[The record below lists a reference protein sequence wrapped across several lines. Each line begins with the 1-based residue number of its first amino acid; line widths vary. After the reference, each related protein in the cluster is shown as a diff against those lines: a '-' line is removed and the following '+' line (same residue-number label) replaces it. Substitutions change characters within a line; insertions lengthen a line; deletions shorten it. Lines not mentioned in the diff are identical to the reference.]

1 MLSLRGVLTVHN
13 SEDDSMRFNVI
24 IHNLL
29 CFHHGKYLIRGVHL
43 LMKSERSRTEGRT
56 SPPARRDMPHDRL
69 LPRFFLSFTLALCVP
84 ASSLRADESEFV
96 ETKVRPVLVQH
107 CYGCHSGRA
116 KKLRGG
122 LRMDSR
128 EAMLTGGDS
137 GPALIPRQPDK
148 SRLIEA
154 VTYKNVELQMP
165 PRGKL
170 PEAAIADLITWVK
183 MGAPWPKQPA
193 PAGTGSTQSAFDL
206 NERKRTHWAWRPIHP
221 HNPPNVRNQNWS
233 RDPLDRL
240 ILAKLEDK
248 GLAPATPADRRTL
261 LRRLYFD
268 LIGLP
273 PSPEETE
280 AFLHDASLD
289 AVEKVVDRL
298 LSSPHFGE
306 RWGRHWLDLMRYAEA
321 RGHEFDYNIP
331 NAYQY
336 RDYVIRA
343 LNADVPYNQFVLE
356 HLAGDLL
363 PKPRLNPQQGFNESI
378 LATGFW
384 FLGEEVHSPVDIR
397 QDQADRFDNKVD
409 VLSKAFLGLTVACA
423 RCHDHK
429 FDAISAKD
437 YYALFGFLQSSH
449 YRLARFDSMEH
460 NRRVAAELW
469 KLRRNSRRKIQKALA
484 EALRPGAERLA
495 DYLLAAREAMLSHTD
510 SPRLTEIANA
520 HKLDA
525 AILGRWI
532 AHLAAVER
540 EDNDPLRDWAKIAAD
555 PAATVSR
562 DPKRSAEQSR
572 APLQVA
578 AQQIHPVIDYAR
590 CKPHDWLTD
599 GFAFGPGPVRPGDLC
614 IEGDAAKPVLRF
626 SEYAAAE
633 KDAVWDVLKT
643 APGTQNDP
651 EALGGVVRAGRT
663 LYTPTFPLTTGKV
676 FYLVKGSGFVFASIG
691 SHIMIAGP
699 LHAQVVRT
707 VSTGE
712 RFQWIAHDLSAYQGQ
727 RIHLEFT
734 PTGSAPFAVAQ
745 VVQGEQAPV
754 LETKTGC
761 LRSRSADSNSLD
773 AQARTYQHLFLDTL
787 NSLAEDRLIGSAD
800 AVDRAGL
807 ANWMIGHASLFGSV
821 SPAGNEVRDFLIQQ
835 RNITERIRKESRLCV
850 AMIDGSAEN
859 EYVFIRGS
867 HKARGATVPR
877 RFLEALA
884 GPTPV
889 TAVRGSGRLELAQQ
903 MIDPAIDPF
912 LPRVLVNRVWHHLFG
927 RGIVAS
933 TDNFGVLGERPT
945 HPELLD
951 YLADRFI
958 KEGWSIKKLIR
969 ALVLSSTYHM
979 SSQPDDAADRADAG
993 NLLLH
998 HMRRRRLEGEAIR
1011 DAMLM
1016 ISGRLD
1022 RRLYGPSVLV
1032 HLTAFQEGRGRPA
1045 SGPLDGD
1052 GRRSV
1057 YLAVRRNFLSPFL
1070 LAFDTP
1076 SPFSTVGRRT
1086 VSNVPAQALILLN
1099 DPFLHQQAQLW
1110 ARRILAQPSSAR
1122 ERIIRMYESAFTRLP
1137 TETELAACLDFL
1149 NRQFAAQAREEA
1161 TWTDLAHVLFNV
1173 KEFIFVN

>member
-1 MLSLRGVLTVHN
+1 
-13 SEDDSMRFNVI
+13 
-24 IHNLL
+24 
-29 CFHHGKYLIRGVHL
+29 
-43 LMKSERSRTEGRT
+43 
-56 SPPARRDMPHDRL
+56 MPHDRL
-69 LPRFFLSFTLALCVP
+69 LPPILLSLAAALYVTTSP
-84 ASSLRADESEFV
+84 LRADEGEFF

-107 CYGCHSGRA
+107 CYGCHSGQA

-122 LRMDSR
+122 LRLDSR
-128 EAMLTGGDS
+128 EAMLTSGDS
-137 GPALIPRQPDK
+137 GPAITPQQPGK
-148 SRLIEA
+148 SRFIEA

-170 PEAAIADLITWVK
+170 PEAVIADLTTWVK
-183 MGAPWPKQPA
+183 MGAPWPKQSA
-193 PAGTGSTQSAFDL
+193 SAETGSATSAFDL
-206 NERKRTHWAWRPIHP
+206 NERKRTHWAWQPIHP
-221 HNPPNVRNQNWS
+221 HNPPRVRDRNWP
-233 RDPLDRL
+233 RHPLDQFV
-240 ILAKLEDK
+240 LAKLEDK
-248 GLAPATPADRRTL
+248 GLSPAKPADNRTL

-273 PSPEETE
+273 PLPEETE
-280 AFLHDASLD
+280 AFLRDASPD

-306 RWGRHWLDLMRYAEA
+306 RWGRHWLDLVRYAEA

-331 NAYQY
+331 NSYQY

-429 FDAISAKD
+429 FDAIAAKD

-449 YRLARFDSMEH
+449 YRLARFDSMEN

-469 KLRRNSRRKIQKALA
+469 ELRRNGRRKIQKALA
-484 EALRPGAERLA
+484 EALRPGAERAA
-495 DYLLAAREAMLSHTD
+495 DYLLAARQAMLAHADS
-510 SPRLTEIANA
+510 SPRLSEIANS

-525 AILGRWI
+525 SILGQWI
-532 AHLAAVER
+532 THLAAAEH
-540 EDNDPLRDWAKIAAD
+540 EDNDPLHLWAKAAVD
-555 PAATVSR
+555 TSSKIRRDSR
-562 DPKRSAEQSR
+562 ESKQAKSK
-572 APLQVA
+572 V
-578 AQQIHPVIDYAR
+578 QIIIDYAR
-590 CKPHDWLTD
+590 CKPDDWLTD
-599 GFAFGPGPVRPGDLC
+599 GFAFGPGPARPGNLH

-626 SEYAAAE
+626 SEYSAAE

-643 APGTQNDP
+643 APGAQNDP
-651 EALGGVVRAGRT
+651 GALGGVVRAGRT

-676 FYLVKGSGFVFASIG
+676 FYLVKGSGFVYASIG
-691 SHIMIAGP
+691 SHVMIAGP
-699 LHAQVVRT
+699 LHGQLART
-707 VSTGE
+707 VNTGE
-712 RFQWIAHDLSAYQGQ
+712 RFQWIAHDLSAYLGQ

-734 PTGSAPFAVAQ
+734 PAGSAPFAVAQ
-745 VVQGEQAPV
+745 VVQGEEAPAR
-754 LETKTGC
+754 ETMTGSF
-761 LRSRSADSNSLD
+761 RSRLADAETLD
-773 AQARTYQHLFLDTL
+773 ALARTYQHLFLDTL
-787 NSLAEDRLIGSAD
+787 EVLAEDRLIGSAD
-800 AVDRAGL
+800 AVDRAHL
-807 ANWMIGHASLFGSV
+807 ANWMIEHASLFGCA
-821 SPAGNEVRDFLIQQ
+821 SPAGNEVREFLIQQ
-835 RNITERIRKESRLCV
+835 RKITERIQKESRLCL

-884 GPTPV
+884 GPAPQA
-889 TAVRGSGRLELAQQ
+889 TAHGSGRLELAQQ

-958 KEGWSIKKLIR
+958 KEGWSVKKLIR
-969 ALVLSSTYHM
+969 TLVLSNTYRM

-998 HMRRRRLEGEAIR
+998 RMRRRRLEGEAIR
-1011 DAMLM
+1011 DAVLM

-1022 RRLYGPSVLV
+1022 RRMYGPSVLV
-1032 HLTAFQEGRGRPA
+1032 HLTAFQEGRGRPV

-1099 DPFLHQQAQLW
+1099 DPFVHQEAQLW
-1110 ARRILAQPSSAR
+1110 AKRLLAEPGSAR
-1122 ERIIRMYESAFTRLP
+1122 ERIIRMYESAFTRPP
-1137 TETELAACLDFL
+1137 TEPELAACLEYLD
-1149 NRQFAAQAREEA
+1149 RQPVAPGRDDLAAWA
-1161 TWTDLAHVLFNV
+1161 DLAHVLLNV
-1173 KEFIFVN
+1173 KDFIFVN